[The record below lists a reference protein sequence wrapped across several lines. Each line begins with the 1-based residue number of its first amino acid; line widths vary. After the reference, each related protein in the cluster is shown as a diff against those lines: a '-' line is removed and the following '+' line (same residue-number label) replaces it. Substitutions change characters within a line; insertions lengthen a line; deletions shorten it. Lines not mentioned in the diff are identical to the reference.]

1 MLAGLYF
8 LFTIIFDCKLLC
20 YVFCLFLVLAVILIC
35 LFPLWPEN
43 IREYSWY
50 LSVAGAVCVGI
61 ILVLAV
67 CKSSFFAKFLR
78 NVMLNMYC

>member
-1 MLAGLYF
+1 MLTGLYF

-67 CKSSFFAKFLR
+67 CKSVFLLSF
-78 NVMLNMYC
+78 CGT